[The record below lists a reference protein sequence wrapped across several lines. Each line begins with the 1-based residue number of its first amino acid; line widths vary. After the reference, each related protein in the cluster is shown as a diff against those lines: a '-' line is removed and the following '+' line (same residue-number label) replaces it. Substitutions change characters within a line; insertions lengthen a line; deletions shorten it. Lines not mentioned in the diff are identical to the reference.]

1 MDPDLFSGAAVFSSL
16 SASREARALGL
27 PSTAPGVHPRP
38 HEIVAGDFAFQGVVN
53 PLFTKKVTV
62 LEAEENLG
70 VLLVLP
76 GATLLNPSGTLEPI
90 PTHRHGRED
99 VDAAQP
105 LIEAPY
111 ATLALQTAEDVPPI
125 NYTVTPYVV
134 GTVRPLVDRPDGSG
148 AGARVAVAAV
158 APALPVTHGLETVE
172 VSNESSGFVYVRVSG
187 GHPLISGNRLHAV
200 PPRKTVKFTHS
211 PNGWRADTH

>member
-1 MDPDLFSGAAVFSSL
+1 MDPDLFSGAAAFSSL

-27 PSTAPGVHPRP
+27 PSTVPGVHPRP
-38 HEIVAGDFAFQGVVN
+38 HEVVAGDFAFQGVIN
-53 PLFTKKVTV
+53 PLFTDKVTV
-62 LEAEENLG
+62 LEAEENVG

-76 GATLLNPSGTLEPI
+76 GATLFNPSGTLEPV
-90 PTHRHGRED
+90 PTYRYGRED
-99 VDAAQP
+99 IDSAQR
-105 LIEAPY
+105 LIEPLY
-111 ATLALQTAEDVPPI
+111 ETLALQTAATVALID
-125 NYTVTPYVV
+125 YTVTPILAASIR
-134 GTVRPLVDRPDGSG
+134 TLVDRPDGSG
-148 AGARVAVAAV
+148 AGARVSSGV
-158 APALPVTHGLETVE
+158 LTHGLETVE